1 MQPVQLEEAISRIL
15 VHEQRFDPGAY
26 FLVRDALD
34 FTVERLAEQ
43 NQGESRHVSGAEL
56 VIGFRDYL
64 LQEYGPMAGT
74 ICRDWGILESR
85 HIGEIVFHFINE
97 NVFGKQDSD
106 SIDDFTN
113 VINLDEAFS
122 KPFAPDPSADST
134 PPVAKRAEKKTPSK

>member
-34 FTVERLAEQ
+34 FTVERLAAR
-43 NQGESRHVSGAEL
+43 NQGESRHVSGPEL
-56 VIGFRDYL
+56 VHGFRDFM

-74 ICRDWGILESR
+74 ICRDWGLTESQ
-85 HIGEIVFHFINE
+85 HIGDIVFHFIGE

-106 SIDDFTN
+106 NLDDFAN
-113 VINLDEAFS
+113 VLDFDKAFEEPFLPQAAPQVSQEA
-122 KPFAPDPSADST
+122 
-134 PPVAKRAEKKTPSK
+134 